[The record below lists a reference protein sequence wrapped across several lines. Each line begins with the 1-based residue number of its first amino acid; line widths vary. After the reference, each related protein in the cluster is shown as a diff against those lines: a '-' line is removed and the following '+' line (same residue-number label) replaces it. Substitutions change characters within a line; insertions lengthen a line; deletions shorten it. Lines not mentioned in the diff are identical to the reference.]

1 MTEGVNP
8 NFSSRLSWASGPNAL
23 ARLHSSKAHLGVPL
37 LDLTQSNPTTS
48 GLVFPATLSGALDH
62 PDVMFYEPAPRG
74 LPAARQA
81 VADYYAAKG
90 AAVASDDVVL
100 TCSSSEAYTNLFRL
114 LTDPGDEVLVP
125 RPGYPLFDDLA
136 ALESVVPVTY
146 PAVYDQR
153 WRIDTDALAAAVSAR
168 TRAIVA
174 VNPNN
179 PTGAW
184 LTGEAWDAICSIC
197 VTHNLVAIVD
207 EVFAD
212 FAIDPPADS
221 LATVAGQSPMPTFV
235 ISGLSKVAALPQM
248 KLGWIAVCGPPTAR
262 VAAIDGLEVIAD
274 TFLSVSTPVQLA
286 LPLLLEARHDL
297 QAQILSRLR
306 FNLASLAAAVDGS
319 AVEVLTVEGGWYAIV
334 RMPDRHTD
342 EDWALRLLAEQDVLM
357 HPGFLFDFA
366 EDHCLVCSLLT
377 PQSEFA
383 AGVTRLMNL
392 IASDCPSASQR

>member
-1 MTEGVNP
+1 MTEEVNP
-8 NFSSRLSWASGPNAL
+8 NFSSRLSWTSRPNAL
-23 ARLHSSKAHLGVPL
+23 ARLQCSKAHLGVPL
-37 LDLTQSNPTTS
+37 LDLTQSNPMTT
-48 GLVFPATLSGALDH
+48 GFVFPPALSAALDH
-62 PDVMFYEPAPRG
+62 PDAMSYEPAPRG

-90 AAVASDDVVL
+90 AAVASDDVIL

-114 LTDPGDEVLVP
+114 LADPGDEVLVP

-136 ALESVVPVTY
+136 ALESVVPVPY

-168 TRAIVA
+168 TRAVIA

-184 LTGEAWDAICSIC
+184 LTGEAWDSICSIC
-197 VTHNLVAIVD
+197 VTHNLAAIVD

-212 FAIDPPADS
+212 FAIGPPEDA
-221 LATVAGQSPMPTFV
+221 LTTVVGQPPMPTFV
-235 ISGLSKVAALPQM
+235 ISGLAKVAALPQM
-248 KLGWIAVCGPPTAR
+248 KLGWIAVCGPPALR
-262 VAAIDGLEVIAD
+262 GAAIDGLELIAD

-286 LPLLLEARHDL
+286 LPSLLEARHDL

-306 FNLASLAAAVDGS
+306 FNLASLTAAVDGS
-319 AVEVLTVEGGWYAIV
+319 AAEVLTVEGGWYAIV
-334 RMPDRHTD
+334 RMPDQHND
-342 EDWALRLLAEQDVLM
+342 EDWALRLLTEQDVLM

-383 AGVTRLMNL
+383 AGVARLMDL
-392 IASDCPSASQR
+392 IAAD

>member
-1 MTEGVNP
+1 
-8 NFSSRLSWASGPNAL
+8 
-23 ARLHSSKAHLGVPL
+23 LHSSKAHLGVPL

-90 AAVASDDVVL
+90 AAVASDDVIL

-168 TRAIVA
+168 TRAIIA

-184 LTGEAWDAICSIC
+184 LTSEAWDAICSIC

-262 VAAIDGLEVIAD
+262 GAAIDGLEVIAD

-297 QAQILSRLR
+297 QAQVLSRLR

-319 AVEVLTVEGGWYAIV
+319 TAEVLTVEGGWYAIV
-334 RMPDRHTD
+334 RMPDRHND

-377 PQSEFA
+377 PQSEFS

-392 IASDCPSASQR
+392 IASD